1 MQIKVVDLNA
11 PQKCGHWGKNLL
23 IVLLIGLAGFST
35 YVAYRNSKPICHD
48 LRAVQVNS
56 YTRTLECVYDLGD
69 KQEDSVDVLI
79 VK

>member
-1 MQIKVVDLNA
+1 MKIYVHDQGLVKS
-11 PQKCGHWGKNLL
+11 CSHWGYRIM
-23 IVLLIGLAGFST
+23 IVLFALLAGFSS
-35 YVAYRNSKPICHD
+35 YIALRNSKPICTD
-48 LRAVQVNS
+48 LRAVQVNE